1 MSWLFSQALVAEY
14 SAASCSGGEPF
25 APLSVMPTQH
35 KFWHRGK
42 TMDALSL
49 SRFGLTCAVLTEDLG
64 RELLTWFLAAS
75 RARTSAAPGKAKD
88 STASGRDSGAKW
100 PGSLARFD
108 RDSLSWRT
116 PQCSLFEDSEP
127 CLETWPRWGLMRDG
141 ECWEQQMSAHRIN
154 ETESGSELIYP
165 TPTASM
171 MPCEGTVRIM
181 RKAWINGEITLEEVS
196 AIAGRDVRKAQ
207 GKVKEWPTPDANCG
221 QRGTQ
226 PEWTPKRKSGQPAQ
240 YTINQAV
247 RDKEGTPGKLNPMWV
262 EWLMGWPL
270 GWTDLKPLGMD
281 KFREWQLQHSPCFL
295 EGREAA

>member
-1 MSWLFSQALVAEY
+1 MTFKPLTADR
-14 SAASCSGGEPF
+14 GE
-25 APLSVMPTQH
+25 
-35 KFWHRGK
+35 
-42 TMDALSL
+42 
-49 SRFGLTCAVLTEDLG
+49 
-64 RELLTWFLAAS
+64 ELLTSYLAAFH
-75 RARTSAAPGKAKD
+75 AKTSPQPEKAQELTESD
-88 STASGRDSGAKW
+88 QECGEKW
-100 PGSLARFD
+100 QGSFTRYD
-108 RDSLSWRT
+108 RDSCSWKT
-116 PQCSLFEDSEP
+116 HQCSLLGGLEQFS
-127 CLETWPRWGLMRDG
+127 ETWPRWGLMRDG

-154 ETESGSELIYP
+154 ETESGSGLTYP

-181 RKAWINGEITLEEVS
+181 RKVWINGEITLEEAS

-270 GWTDLKPLGMD
+270 GWTDLKPLEMD
-281 KFREWQLQHSPCFL
+281 KYRLWQQQH
-295 EGREAA
+295 GMI